1 MSPPSIRRALVG
13 ACAPFMRLPLGTRL
27 ALAALAACCTL
38 RGGGKGAGA
47 RADAPPMWLHSPSW
61 DVVRLPGR
69 GLDAPLGS
77 FSVAV
82 TPDGTT
88 FFVR

>member
-1 MSPPSIRRALVG
+1 MSPPPIHRALVG

-38 RGGGKGAGA
+38 RGGGKGAGG
-47 RADAPPMWLHSPSW
+47 RAEESTMWLHSPSW

-82 TPDGTT
+82 TPDGTM